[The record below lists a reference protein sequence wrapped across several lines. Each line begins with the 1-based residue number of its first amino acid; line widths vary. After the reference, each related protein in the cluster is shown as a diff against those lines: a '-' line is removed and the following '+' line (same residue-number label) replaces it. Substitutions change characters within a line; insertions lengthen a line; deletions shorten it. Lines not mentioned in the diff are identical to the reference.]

1 MNQNDAFRYLHIGVP
16 DDIARLQG
24 VGDFHEAIRRM
35 DEKLAGELPMAMR
48 QSLIAHREILRRLP
62 LDYPY
67 TRETAVAYAASIL
80 PGFNGAELDELERA
94 GRIDWIQYN
103 GAPHYSSSFLDTLC
117 KTDPVFAARA
127 GSAWGG
133 GVDAKHIGSVRQEI
147 IERLQDAGTLTLT
160 FGVRETLRLRDDLFR
175 PGTRVRA
182 YLPLPCASE
191 GQSDITVS
199 APGSSSISSSSAAQ
213 PVAFFEQTLSE
224 NRNFTAEYRLRREAR
239 YVDLAALTP
248 SADQPY
254 FDLEEQLP
262 HIAFTPYLRILAAEL
277 TEGLT
282 NPLDKA
288 RMFYDYV
295 TTNVR
300 YSYMRSYFCLESIS
314 DGCARN
320 LVGDCGVQVLMFV
333 TLCRCVGIPAVFHGG
348 WRAGLCE
355 YDGSGDWKPGLRA
368 CMCHDWAQFY
378 IAPAGWLFADPSYGG
393 AAWRAGDETAW
404 NFNFGNAD
412 PLRVVTN
419 TGYQA
424 GFDAPESFFR
434 IDPYDSQCGE
444 METEER
450 GLQDGEFDSTQE
462 ITEFSVQ

>member
-1 MNQNDAFRYLHIGVP
+1 MNLNDSFRYLHMGVP

-24 VGDFHEAIRRM
+24 IGDFDEAIRRI
-35 DEKLAGELPMAMR
+35 DEKLAGQLPNAMR
-48 QSLIAHREILRRLP
+48 QSLTAHREILRRLP

-67 TRETAVAYAASIL
+67 TRETAISYASSLL
-80 PGFNGAELDELERA
+80 PGFDGAELDALERA
-94 GRIDWIQYN
+94 GRIDWIQYR
-103 GAPHYSSSFLDTLC
+103 GHPRYSASFLDTLC
-117 KTDPVFAARA
+117 KTDPAYAARA

-133 GVDAKHIGSVRQEI
+133 GVDVKYIGGVRRELIAK
-147 IERLQDAGTLTLT
+147 LKKNGTMTLR
-160 FGVRETLRLRDDLFR
+160 FGVRETLRLREDLFR
-175 PGTRVRA
+175 PGMRLRA

-191 GQSDITVS
+191 GQHDITVS
-199 APGSSSISSSSAAQ
+199 APDANHLSAPTADQ
-213 PVAFFEQTLSE
+213 PVAFFEQTLRE
-224 NRNFTAEYRLRREAR
+224 NRDFTAEYRLTRESR
-239 YVDLAALTP
+239 YVDLTSLRP
-248 SADQPY
+248 SADQPG
-254 FDLEEQLP
+254 FDLEEQPP
-262 HIAFTPYLRILAAEL
+262 HIAFTPYLRVLAEEL

-282 NPLDKA
+282 DPLAKA
-288 RMFYDYV
+288 RRFYDYV

-348 WRAGLCE
+348 WRAGLRE
-355 YDGSGDWKPGLRA
+355 YDGSGNWKPGLRE

-378 IAPAGWLFADPSYGG
+378 IAPAGWLFADPAYGG
-393 AAWRAGDETAW
+393 AAWRAGDRETW
-404 NFNFGNAD
+404 SFNFGNAD

-424 GFDAPESFFR
+424 GFDAPERFFR

-450 GLQDGEFDSTQE
+450 GLQDGEFDSVQE

>member
-117 KTDPVFAARA
+117 KTDPVFASRA

-133 GVDAKHIGSVRQEI
+133 GVDVKYIGGVRREI

-175 PGTRVRA
+175 PGMRVRA

-191 GQSDITVS
+191 GQGDITVS
-199 APGSSSISSSSAAQ
+199 APGASSISSSSAAQ

-288 RMFYDYV
+288 RRFYDYV

-378 IAPAGWLFADPSYGG
+378 IAPHGWLFADPSFGG
-393 AAWRAGDETAW
+393 SAHRINNSARREHY
-404 NFNFGNAD
+404 FGNLD
-412 PLRVVTN
+412 PYRMVANSEFQHPLDPAETFWRH
-419 TGYQA
+419 
-424 GFDAPESFFR
+424 
-434 IDPYDSQCGE
+434 DPYDNQGGE
-444 METEER
+444 IEYDDAAISASSVTK
-450 GLQDGEFDSTQE
+450 GEQIIELRE
-462 ITEFSVQ
+462 I

>member
-24 VGDFHEAIRRM
+24 IGAFEEAIRRI
-35 DEKLAGELPMAMR
+35 DEKLEGELPRAMR

-67 TRETAVAYAASIL
+67 TRQTAVAYAASIL
-80 PGFNGAELDELERA
+80 PGFDGEELDALERA
-94 GRIDWIQYN
+94 GRIDWIAYA
-103 GAPHYSSSFLDTLC
+103 GEPRYSASFLDTLC
-117 KTDPVFAARA
+117 KTDPAFAARA

-133 GVDAKHIGSVRQEI
+133 GVDAAHIGSVRREI
-147 IERLQDAGTLTLT
+147 IGRMKAAGSLRLT
-160 FGVRETLRLRDDLFR
+160 FGVRETLRLREDLFR
-175 PGTRVRA
+175 PGMRLRA

-191 GQSDITVS
+191 GQGGITVK
-199 APGSSSISSSSAAQ
+199 APDAVHISTPSAAQ
-213 PVAFFEQTLSE
+213 PVAFFEQTLQE
-224 NRNFTAEYRLRREAR
+224 NRDFTAEYQLTRQAQ
-239 YVDLAALTP
+239 YVDLASLTP

-262 HIAFTPYLRILAAEL
+262 HIAFTPYLRILAEEL

-288 RMFYDYV
+288 RRFYDYV

-348 WRAGLCE
+348 WRAGLRSYNGRE
-355 YDGSGDWKPGLRA
+355 DWQRGLRE

-378 IAPAGWLFADPSYGG
+378 IAPVGWLFADPAYGG

-424 GFDAPESFFR
+424 GFDAPENFFR

-450 GLQDGEFDSTQE
+450 GLQDGEFESTQE

>member
-24 VGDFHEAIRRM
+24 IGDFDEAIRRI

-133 GVDAKHIGSVRQEI
+133 GVDVKYIGGVRQEI

-191 GQSDITVS
+191 GQGDITVS
-199 APGSSSISSSSAAQ
+199 APGASSISSSSAAQ

-239 YVDLAALTP
+239 
-248 SADQPY
+248 
-254 FDLEEQLP
+254 
-262 HIAFTPYLRILAAEL
+262 
-277 TEGLT
+277 
-282 NPLDKA
+282 
-288 RMFYDYV
+288 
-295 TTNVR
+295 
-300 YSYMRSYFCLESIS
+300 
-314 DGCARN
+314 
-320 LVGDCGVQVLMFV
+320 
-333 TLCRCVGIPAVFHGG
+333 
-348 WRAGLCE
+348 
-355 YDGSGDWKPGLRA
+355 
-368 CMCHDWAQFY
+368 
-378 IAPAGWLFADPSYGG
+378 
-393 AAWRAGDETAW
+393 
-404 NFNFGNAD
+404 
-412 PLRVVTN
+412 
-419 TGYQA
+419 
-424 GFDAPESFFR
+424 
-434 IDPYDSQCGE
+434 
-444 METEER
+444 
-450 GLQDGEFDSTQE
+450 
-462 ITEFSVQ
+462 

>member
-1 MNQNDAFRYLHIGVP
+1 MDVKYIG
-16 DDIARLQG
+16 G
-24 VGDFHEAIRRM
+24 VRR
-35 DEKLAGELPMAMR
+35 E
-48 QSLIAHREILRRLP
+48 LIAKLKENGTMTLR
-62 LDYPY
+62 
-67 TRETAVAYAASIL
+67 
-80 PGFNGAELDELERA
+80 
-94 GRIDWIQYN
+94 
-103 GAPHYSSSFLDTLC
+103 
-117 KTDPVFAARA
+117 
-127 GSAWGG
+127 
-133 GVDAKHIGSVRQEI
+133 
-147 IERLQDAGTLTLT
+147 
-160 FGVRETLRLRDDLFR
+160 FGVRETLRLREDLFR
-175 PGTRVRA
+175 PGMRLRA

-191 GQSDITVS
+191 GQHSITVS
-199 APGSSSISSSSAAQ
+199 APDASYLSAPTADQ
-213 PVAFFEQTLSE
+213 PVAFFEQTLRE
-224 NRNFTAEYRLRREAR
+224 NRDFTAEYRLTREAR
-239 YVDLAALTP
+239 YVDLASLRP
-248 SADQPY
+248 SADQPG
-254 FDLEEQLP
+254 FDLEEQPP
-262 HIAFTPYLRILAAEL
+262 HIAFTPYLRVLAEEL

-282 NPLDKA
+282 DPLAKA
-288 RMFYDYV
+288 RRFYDYV

-348 WRAGLCE
+348 WRAGLRE
-355 YDGSGDWKPGLRA
+355 YDGSGNWKPGLRE

-393 AAWRAGDETAW
+393 AAWRAGDRETW
-404 NFNFGNAD
+404 SFNFGNAD

-450 GLQDGEFDSTQE
+450 GLQDGEFDSVQE